1 VAKWQLTGVLLLSS
15 KKLIDLLANLTL
27 RDFNI
32 ILGLTI
38 ISHQRKET
46 VIRDIELEGYY
57 VSRIPVPLPSMIL
70 PTGIPCG

>member
-38 ISHQRKET
+38 ISHQREES

-57 VSRIPVPLPSMIL
+57 VSRIPVPSPSMIL